1 MEMMLKENKKIGKSK
16 SRGRRGRRR
25 DPSGFLSYPGEGYK
39 FRKIG
44 PMEAIP
50 PYKSNEQI
58 CEFRQTVPA
67 SAFKTKTTLTGSQ
80 IKGASAGYGFALAWS
95 AVDMPGNAAFAELFD
110 QYRLKEVNLVISS
123 SRNTNTTGFASE
135 LFVVKDIDNSNL
147 LTSAAAAQSYPSCQT
162 VRGSDVG
169 DSESLIVKCIPCIP
183 VPSILG
189 NMILESPWQDNAVQD
204 NTHYGIKGWYS
215 TTATT
220 DPVWDVEAQ
229 YVIEFRNLI

>member
-1 MEMMLKENKKIGKSK
+1 MEMILDEKRKVRKSK
-16 SRGRRGRRR
+16 NRNRGRRR

-50 PYKSNEQI
+50 PYESKEVI
-58 CEFRQTVPA
+58 YEFRQTVPA
-67 SAFKTKTTLTGSQ
+67 SAFKTKTNLTGSQ
-80 IKGASAGYGFALAWS
+80 IKGAAAGYGFAFGWS
-95 AVDMPGNAAFAELFD
+95 AVDMPANAAFAELFD

-135 LFVVKDIDNSNL
+135 LFVVKDIDNSTL
-147 LTSAAAAQSYPSCQT
+147 LGSAAAAQGYPSCQT
-162 VRGSDVG
+162 VRGSDAG
-169 DSESLIVKCIPCIP
+169 DGESLIVRCIPCIP
-183 VPSILG
+183 IPSILG

-215 TTATT
+215 TAAAT

>member
-1 MEMMLKENKKIGKSK
+1 MEMMMRENKKIGKSK
-16 SRGRRGRRR
+16 SRSRRGRRR

-50 PYKSNEQI
+50 PYVSNEQI
-58 CEFRQTVPA
+58 YEFRQTVPA
-67 SAFKTKTTLTGSQ
+67 SAFKTKTNLTGSQ

-95 AVDMPGNAAFAELFD
+95 AVDMPGNAALAELFD

-123 SRNTNTTGFASE
+123 SRNTNTTGVGSE
-135 LFVVKDIDNSNL
+135 LFVAKDIDNSTL
-147 LTSAAAAQSYPSCQT
+147 PGSAAAVQGYPGCQT
-162 VRGSDVG
+162 VRGSDAG
-169 DSESLIVKCIPCIP
+169 DGESLIVKCIPCVP

-189 NMILESPWQDNAVQD
+189 NLILESPWQDNAVTS
-204 NTHYGIKGWYS
+204 NTHYGIKGWYA
-215 TTATT
+215 TVATT

-229 YVIEFRNLI
+229 YIIEYRNVI